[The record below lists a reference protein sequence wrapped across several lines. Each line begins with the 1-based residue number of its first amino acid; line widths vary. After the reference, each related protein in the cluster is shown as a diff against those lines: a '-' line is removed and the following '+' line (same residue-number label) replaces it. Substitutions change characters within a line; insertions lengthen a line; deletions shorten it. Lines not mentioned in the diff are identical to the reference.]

1 MWCGFVS
8 GQLCNNRLSTRQ
20 AYLALIQLWIT
31 IWWTIRME
39 QVDNPRK
46 TKKEEQEEQKQK
58 EEEGL
63 AIKPIPF
70 YFRAS
75 CLDLF

>member
-1 MWCGFVS
+1 
-8 GQLCNNRLSTRQ
+8 
-20 AYLALIQLWIT
+20 
-31 IWWTIRME
+31 ME